1 MTEDSQR
8 RATNRPHQKEEV
20 LEISCT
26 LPDSIE
32 VIEIRIPIED
42 LMRYLHFCE

>member
-8 RATNRPHQKEEV
+8 RAMNRPHLEEEV

-42 LMRYLHFCE
+42 LMCYLHFYE

>member
-8 RATNRPHQKEEV
+8 RATIRPHVEEEV

-26 LPDSIE
+26 LPDFIE
-32 VIEIRIPIED
+32 VIEIRIPITD
-42 LMRYLHFCE
+42 LMRYQHFCE